1 MLICDAFMC
10 HHCSLKIYIFQ
21 PKEKLFKSFQSWY
34 ETHSCIITALKSFAL
49 MLHCVDIYH
58 YIIYKSIYHYIT
70 ISYIYK
76 SRNHVFRELGFMVS
90 LNVFLHRKSGQAVD
104 NGLINGYLQNCRS
117 RDWEILQEI
126 GRHMNYIII
135 LVIYCSCKLQHI
147 VVPWLSHPNGDPPP
161 PLEKNP

>member
-1 MLICDAFMC
+1 MRRI
-10 HHCSLKIYIFQ
+10 HVSSLLLKASPWCF
-21 PKEKLFKSFQSWY
+21 
-34 ETHSCIITALKSFAL
+34 TALT
-49 MLHCVDIYH
+49 
-58 YIIYKSIYHYIT
+58 YIT
-70 ISYIYK
+70 ISYIRVYITISLYHIYK

-135 LVIYCSCKLQHI
+135 LVSYCSCNCSTSPYLDCPI
-147 VVPWLSHPNGDPPP
+147 PMEIPP
-161 PLEKNP
+161 PLLKKGSG